1 MSSSSN
7 TTMFNFEVNK
17 KQFFFKN
24 LTDNIIIKLEKI
36 TESVAILYFTNT
48 LTEDPNESID
58 IPEEVKVYTY
68 DINKQKVEERPL
80 KNTQKYALCFTDDY
94 IIVYNNQIVFK
105 MKSTRAWNISS

>member
-7 TTMFNFEVNK
+7 STIFNFEVNK

-24 LTDNIIIKLEKI
+24 LTDSILIKLEKI

-48 LTEDPNESID
+48 LSENTNESID
-58 IPEEVKVYTY
+58 IPEGIKVYTY
-68 DINKQKVEERPL
+68 DLNKQQIEETPL
-80 KNTQKYALCFTDDY
+80 KNSQKYALCFSDDY

-105 MKSTRAWNISS
+105 MKSTRGWNISS